1 MYHPSIFF
9 LFSNPFHIPKNFFVR
24 NSSHKNTLFFIQ
36 DKWTKFTRSKVIK
49 WMKNFTWWYEIFIG
63 IFRISSA
70 LICKKIKV
78 CQWFSVNFISF
89 KMSMK
94 QIIFIRFI
102 HPSIDPNY
110 VLKDTWKSNNLFI
123 MIILIKAWV
132 RYIMSSC
139 KTIFDIVRN

>member
-9 LFSNPFHIPKNFFVR
+9 LFSNPFHIPNDFFVR
-24 NSSHKNTLFFIQ
+24 NSPHKNTLFFIQ

-78 CQWFSVNFISF
+78 LQWFSVNFISF
-89 KMSMK
+89 TTSIK
-94 QIIFIRFI
+94 QIIFRRII
-102 HPSIDPNY
+102 HPSIDCNHILNY
-110 VLKDTWKSNNLFI
+110 TWRSNSLFI
-123 MIILIKAWV
+123 MISLIKACV
-132 RYIMSSC
+132 SYIMSSC
-139 KTIFDIVRN
+139 KTIFDIVCN